1 MPLNFN
7 STSVPSSGSVVYN
20 GVSLSTLK
28 QGSVVVW
35 NKMPEFLYN
44 AGNQYTSWTGGW
56 QQKDTYMSHADYW
69 YGNTPGSVSGLNGTL
84 TIQSNNMKSFMSNGS
99 SPYQGVLISTISQID
114 ITPISSLTATFTA
127 SEMWGG
133 GYASLGVTKRFEN
146 KYQPISA
153 TGGVCSRI
161 KFNTTGPHTVTL
173 NTSAL
178 SGMYYVCF
186 TACIDSDAQ
195 LSTYLQSI
203 KCS

>member
-1 MPLNFN
+1 MGLKFN
-7 STSVPSSGSVVYN
+7 GRRILQSSFIRFMGRSCSRVLFN
-20 GVSLSTLK
+20 AR
-28 QGSVVVW
+28 VVW
-35 NKMPEFLYN
+35 QRIPDYLYN
-44 AGNQYTSWTGGW
+44 AGDQITEWTGGW
-56 QQKDTYMSHADYW
+56 QQKDTYMAHNDYW
-69 YGNTPGSVSGLNGTL
+69 FGNTPGSVSGLNGTL

-99 SPYQGVLISTISQID
+99 SLYRGVLISTISQVD

-133 GYASLGVTKRFEN
+133 GYASMGVTKRFEN

-186 TACIDSDAQ
+186 TTCIDSDAQ

>member
-1 MPLNFN
+1 
-7 STSVPSSGSVVYN
+7 
-20 GVSLSTLK
+20 
-28 QGSVVVW
+28 
-35 NKMPEFLYN
+35 
-44 AGNQYTSWTGGW
+44 
-56 QQKDTYMSHADYW
+56 
-69 YGNTPGSVSGLNGTL
+69 
-84 TIQSNNMKSFMSNGS
+84 
-99 SPYQGVLISTISQID
+99 
-114 ITPISSLTATFTA
+114 
-127 SEMWGG
+127 MWGG
-133 GYASLGVTKRFEN
+133 GYASMGVTKRFEN

-186 TACIDSDAQ
+186 TTCIDSDAQ